1 MSTILLIIINL
12 ENNTQISSFRADFE
26 TFHSCFIWTEKIFFL
41 ALSDTVNCHNK
52 RELFFQ
58 KLEELSSMKQI
69 INRNFAAQ
77 KKKKIKKQ
85 GNKHLE
91 RVCMQNI

>member
-1 MSTILLIIINL
+1 
-12 ENNTQISSFRADFE
+12 
-26 TFHSCFIWTEKIFFL
+26 
-41 ALSDTVNCHNK
+41 
-52 RELFFQ
+52 
-58 KLEELSSMKQI
+58 MKQI

-77 KKKKIKKQ
+77 KKKKNKKQ